1 MECEKSSRIIKY
13 AITDRRNH
21 KHQSESLGTTC
32 YVHFSSGSSCVCVW
46 TMSMEPLIKDGMG
59 WIRARVIA
67 FAPHDLELLSVKKQL
82 VRTLI

>member
-32 YVHFSSGSSCVCVW
+32 YVHFSSGSSCVHGA
-46 TMSMEPLIKDGMG
+46 TY
-59 WIRARVIA
+59 
-67 FAPHDLELLSVKKQL
+67 
-82 VRTLI
+82 